1 MTIVACKFIY
11 VKNDKMVSVGKAT
24 NYLVKSDPELEVLFN
39 SIDIAKLTPEVNYFK
54 SLCRSVVYQQ
64 LSGKAAGKI
73 FFRFKNLYK
82 EKLFPEPVDILNTD
96 QKKLKS
102 VGLSQSKINYIK
114 NISQDFIKNKSN
126 YAKLDNFS
134 DNEIMEQLTKIK
146 GVGPWTVQMFLIFT
160 LNRLDVFPTGD
171 LGVRKGY
178 QIYFNLNNLPTH
190 EEMNIRSQKWK
201 PYRTY
206 MSLYFWKI
214 LEGPFEW

>member
-1 MTIVACKFIY
+1 MVIVAYKFIY
-11 VKNDKMVSVGKAT
+11 VKKDKMVSVKKAT

-39 SIDIAKLTPEVNYFK
+39 SIDIEKLTPEVNYFK

-73 FFRFKNLYK
+73 FFRFKTLYK
-82 EKLFPEPVDILNTD
+82 EKPFPDPADVLNTN
-96 QKKLKS
+96 QNKFKS

-114 NISQDFIKNKSN
+114 NISRDFIKNKSN
-126 YAKLDNFS
+126 YAKLDNLS

-146 GVGPWTVQMFLIFT
+146 GVGPWTIQMFLIFT

-178 QIYFNLNNLPTH
+178 QFYFNLNNLPTH

>member
-1 MTIVACKFIY
+1 
-11 VKNDKMVSVGKAT
+11 MVSSKKAT
-24 NYLVKSDPELEVLFN
+24 KYLLKSDPELETLFQM
-39 SIDIAKLTPEVNYFK
+39 IDIENLTPETNYFK
-54 SLCRSVVYQQ
+54 SLCRAIVYQQ

-73 FFRFKNLYK
+73 FVRFQNLYK
-82 EKLFPEPVDILNTD
+82 GKSFPNPHDILNTS
-96 QKKLKS
+96 QAKLKS

-114 NISQDFIKNKSN
+114 NVSQSFIKNKIN
-126 YAKLDNFS
+126 YEKLDNLS
-134 DNEIMEQLTKIK
+134 DNEIMEVLTKIK

-178 QIYFNLNNLPTH
+178 QFYFNLNDLPNH
-190 EEMNIRSQKWK
+190 EEMIFRSQKWK